1 MTVAQTIGSSIS
13 QLLAVPIEAETSQ
26 SEYPGGATYFS
37 LGTEHGEKVL
47 SVAGTRVL
55 TTATASKFRERVFAA
70 LNGHDVIEVD
80 LSGTTFMDCG
90 GLGALI
96 ALRNATRDRHGRMR
110 LLNPKPDVEQVL
122 TLLEA
127 RRVFEIVTERKGC

>member
-1 MTVAQTIGSSIS
+1 MSE
-13 QLLAVPIEAETSQ
+13 LLAATIEAETSQ
-26 SEYPGGATYFS
+26 SEYPNGTTYYS
-37 LGTEHGEKVL
+37 QGTERGEKVL

-80 LSGTTFMDCG
+80 LSDTTFMDCG

-96 ALRNATRDRHGRMR
+96 ALRNATRDRNGRMR

-127 RRVFEIVTERKGC
+127 RRAFEIVTERTGC